1 MLDSTANQVHVVFLR
16 VLIMQATYCSLK
28 VGYDRLEID
37 HYLIAESKKYLSLA
51 LDLAQSYHVL
61 KNSIF
66 WKTARPSVKRRVKQ
80 QLNILAFDCCSNFL
94 AGCDR
99 INTYVEKMSD
109 IAPPPKWWNDVIVDF
124 TLAYDALIREHESEV
139 ASKQLSLWE

>member
-1 MLDSTANQVHVVFLR
+1 
-16 VLIMQATYCSLK
+16 MQATYCALK
-28 VGYDRLEID
+28 VGYDKLEVD
-37 HYLIAESKKYLSLA
+37 HSLIAESKKYLSLA
-51 LDLAQSYHVL
+51 LDLVQKYHVL

-80 QLNILAFDCCSNFL
+80 QLNILAFDCCTNFL

-99 INTYVEKMSD
+99 INAYVEEMSN
-109 IAPPPKWWNDVIVDF
+109 ITSPPIWWNDLIIDF

-139 ASKQLSLWE
+139 ISKQLLLWEPE